1 MNSNYMFAF
10 NRRMQM
16 GPGPAAR
23 SLDTGHKSLDAG
35 HKSLDAGHK
44 SLDAGHKSLDAGHK
58 SLDAGHKSLDAGHKS
73 LGPAGD
79 RFSINR
85 LIHYKSAGGC
95 RSCN

>member
-23 SLDTGHKSLDAG
+23 
-35 HKSLDAGHK
+35 
-44 SLDAGHKSLDAGHK
+44 SLDAGHK

>member
-10 NRRMQM
+10 NRRHM
-16 GPGPAAR
+16 GPPPSPAPR
-23 SLDTGHKSLDAG
+23 SLDAG
-35 HKSLDAGHK
+35 SLGPAPRSLDAG
-44 SLDAGHKSLDAGHK
+44 
-58 SLDAGHKSLDAGHKS
+58 S
-73 LGPAGD
+73 LGPAPGPVSSSPNGPGD